1 VDVVDDTFV
10 RARPTQVRALTRD
23 RWDGWLG
30 GARGVDL
37 ALSAPVERGAEG
49 VRWTASAGT
58 GRGRGRS
65 RWSGTAEVWLEP
77 AWGGTVVHLYVRL
90 DPVDGAAV
98 PGPPTQPRPRHAR
111 VLPDRLRRAWK
122 RGLVHAVDTDPR
134 LRGEE
139 P

>member
-10 RARPTQVRALTRD
+10 RAGPAQVRALTRD

-30 GARGVDL
+30 GAPGVDL
-37 ALSAPVERGAEG
+37 VLSAPVERGAEG
-49 VRWTASAGT
+49 VRWAASARA

-90 DPVDGAAV
+90 DPLAGPAAPDLRGA
-98 PGPPTQPRPRHAR
+98 PGPRHAR

-122 RGLVHAVDTDPR
+122 RGLVHAVDADPR